1 VCRWLYAGVHVY
13 PNEGV
18 QNDKGLPQ
26 PPYGQET
33 LLSHV
38 CVPVRCATCLLRGG
52 GEVILLTAQERRE
65 GGVFQ
70 PNPVTMIVAWQHGKW
85 VSRPIRK
92 KPSSHCAVA
101 VAIFSG

>member
-1 VCRWLYAGVHVY
+1 MCRWLYGGVHVY

-38 CVPVRCATCLLRGG
+38 CVPVRCATCLLRGD
-52 GEVILLTAQERRE
+52 R
-65 GGVFQ
+65 
-70 PNPVTMIVAWQHGKW
+70 
-85 VSRPIRK
+85 
-92 KPSSHCAVA
+92 
-101 VAIFSG
+101 